1 MFSRFA
7 LWLVCAFVVWNVT
20 FDRYVATAAHEFTR
34 EQVIAH
40 QQGGVV
46 RRIDDALR
54 PRVRNAAIGASAWG
68 GAVLLIG
75 GLLTH
80 VVAKR
85 HAQ

>member
-1 MFSRFA
+1 MFGRFG
-7 LWLVCAFVVWNVT
+7 LWLVCAFVVWNVA
-20 FDRYVATAAHEFTR
+20 FDRYVAIAAHEFTR

-54 PRVRNAAIGASAWG
+54 PRVRDAAVAASAWG
-68 GAVLLIG
+68 VAVLLVG
-75 GLLTH
+75 GLLTRA
-80 VVAKR
+80 VSRR